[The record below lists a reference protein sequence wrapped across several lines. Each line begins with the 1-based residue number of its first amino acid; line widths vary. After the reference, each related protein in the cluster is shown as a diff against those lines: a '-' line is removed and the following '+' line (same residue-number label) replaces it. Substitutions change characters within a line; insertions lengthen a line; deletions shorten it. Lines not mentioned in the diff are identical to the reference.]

1 LETSGAGKLAVHL
14 DLAIALAG
22 LIVGIVVGLTG
33 MGGGALM
40 TPILV
45 IGFGIEPLA
54 AVSSDLVAAVVM
66 KPIGGGIHFRRGTVH
81 TGLVCWLALGSV
93 PGALLGSYWIS
104 HLSGDVGDTIKIV
117 LGVALLV
124 AAGAMVARG
133 YLSSHRATGVS
144 GDEARRVPVKRV
156 ATLLIGLFGGIVV
169 GMTSVGSGSLMIV
182 ALMLLYPTLSS
193 KELVGTD
200 LVQAV
205 PLVLAAA
212 VGHLLW
218 GQFELGLTGS
228 LLLGSVPGVII
239 GANISSRAPD
249 AIIRPILVLVLTLS
263 ALKLLDVSNEVL
275 GAVLVAA
282 LVAGGATWFVTR
294 RRDHADGPAAT
305 STAMAGP
312 SVPAPNEAQVVA
324 ASPGSGS
331 D

>member
-1 LETSGAGKLAVHL
+1 VHI

-40 TPILV
+40 TPILD

-66 KPIGGGIHFRRGTVH
+66 KPIGGTIHFRRGTVH
-81 TGLVCWLALGSV
+81 TGLVLWLALGSV
-93 PGALLGSYWIS
+93 PGALVGSYWIS
-104 HLSGDVGDTIKIV
+104 HLSGDVGDTVKVV
-117 LGVALLV
+117 LGVVLLI
-124 AAGAMVARG
+124 AAAAMVARG
-133 YLSSHRATGVS
+133 YLSSRRPSGVA
-144 GDEARRVPVKRV
+144 GDEALRVPVRR
-156 ATLLIGLFGGIVV
+156 APTLLIGLFGGLIV

-212 VGHLLW
+212 IGHLIW
-218 GQFELGLTGS
+218 GEFELGLTGS
-228 LLLGSVPGVII
+228 LLLGAIPGVII
-239 GANISSRAPD
+239 GAHVSSRAPD
-249 AIIRPILVLVLTLS
+249 KIIRPILVLVLALS
-263 ALKLLDVSNEVL
+263 GLKLLDVSNEVL
-275 GAVLVAA
+275 AAVLGAA
-282 LVAGGATWFVTR
+282 LAAGATSWFVGHR
-294 RRDHADGPAAT
+294 R
-305 STAMAGP
+305 TAKALP
-312 SVPAPNEAQVVA
+312 T
-324 ASPGSGS
+324 ASPL

>member
-1 LETSGAGKLAVHL
+1 VHL

-81 TGLVCWLALGSV
+81 TGLVKWLALGSV
-93 PGALLGSYWIS
+93 PGALVGSYWIS
-104 HLSGDVGDTIKIV
+104 HLSGDVGGLIKIV
-117 LGVALLV
+117 LGVVLLV
-124 AAGAMVARG
+124 AAAAMVARG
-133 YLSSHRATGVS
+133 YLSAHRTAGVT
-144 GDEARRVPVKRV
+144 GDEALRVAVKRV
-156 ATLLIGLFGGIVV
+156 PTLLIGLFGGLIV

-212 VGHLLW
+212 IGHLLW
-218 GQFELGLTGS
+218 GEFEMGLTGS
-228 LLLGSVPGVII
+228 LLLGAVPGVII
-239 GANISSRAPD
+239 GAHVSSRAPD
-249 AIIRPILVLVLTLS
+249 AIIRPILVLVLALS
-263 ALKLLDVSNEVL
+263 GLKLLDVPNEIL
-275 GAVLVAA
+275 AAVLVAA
-282 LVAGGATWFVTR
+282 LVTGAATWFVTR
-294 RRDHADGPAAT
+294 RRDR
-305 STAMAGP
+305 S
-312 SVPAPNEAQVVA
+312 PAPAPAPPATTA
-324 ASPGSGS
+324 AAVSPGSAP

>member
-1 LETSGAGKLAVHL
+1 MSTSSVAFSRIRLVHL
-14 DLAIALAG
+14 DLGIALAG
-22 LIVGIVVGLTG
+22 LIVGVVVGLTG

-81 TGLVCWLALGSV
+81 TGLVRWLALGSV
-93 PGALLGSYWIS
+93 PGALLGSYVVG
-104 HLSGDVGDTIKIV
+104 HLGDVGDSIKVI
-117 LGVALLV
+117 LGVVLLI
-124 AAGAMVARG
+124 AAGAMVVRM
-133 YLSSHRATGVS
+133 YLSRHRGAGVE
-144 GDEARRVPVKRV
+144 GEQAKQVPVRRA
-156 ATLLIGLFGGIVV
+156 ATLTIGLLGGAIV

-212 VGHLLW
+212 IGHLLW
-218 GQFELGLTGS
+218 GEFELGLTGS
-228 LLLGSVPGVII
+228 LLIGSVPGVII
-239 GANISSRAPD
+239 GAHVSSRAPD
-249 AIIRPILVLVLTLS
+249 AIIRPILVLVLALS
-263 ALKLLDVSNEVL
+263 ALKLLDVPNEVL
-275 GAVLVAA
+275 AAVLVGAI
-282 LVAGGATWFVTR
+282 VAGTATWFVTR
-294 RRDHADGPAAT
+294 RRARALGRELPAVPAAWA
-305 STAMAGP
+305 SRG
-312 SVPAPNEAQVVA
+312 SAP
-324 ASPGSGS
+324 